1 MTSSPT
7 HDHESS
13 VWRWY
18 KGQVWL
24 AWDRWTFYLEQK
36 TNKQNN
42 YYNNNN
48 KSTPSKLIS
57 QASKLIK
64 YVTRLLHLKK
74 EKKKERT
81 ILGVSSKKKKK
92 KRNQVRVNLKAG
104 TKFHTVTT
112 ARRVPC
118 FRRGRVLQTAW
129 RQQPV
134 YNKWFHVRGKYGLV
148 RDFHGLLIII
158 VSLEWRQT
166 PVTA

>member
-24 AWDRWTFYLEQK
+24 AGDRWTFYLEQK

-48 KSTPSKLIS
+48 KSTPSKLTS

-92 KRNQVRVNLKAG
+92 EIKCGSIWK
-104 TKFHTVTT
+104 
-112 ARRVPC
+112 RVPS
-118 FRRGRVLQTAW
+118 FTPS
-129 RQQPV
+129 QQHVV
-134 YNKWFHVRGKYGLV
+134 YPASDGEECCRPHEGSNLSITNGFMSVENM
-148 RDFHGLLIII
+148 D
-158 VSLEWRQT
+158 
-166 PVTA
+166 